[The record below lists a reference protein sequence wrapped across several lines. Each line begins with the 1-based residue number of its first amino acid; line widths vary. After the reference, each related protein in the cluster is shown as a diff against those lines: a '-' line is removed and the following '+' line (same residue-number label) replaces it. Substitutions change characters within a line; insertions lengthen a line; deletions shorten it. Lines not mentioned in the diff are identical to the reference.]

1 MCRPTNEMRATHEN
15 ACLNAVRP
23 PRDEAAVC
31 NPCRDTFA
39 SGVCRRVAPIRTILN
54 KIRIESCST
63 ASPKQASKSIRHH
76 CRRAVEAP
84 LPPKIAMSSGC
95 ACYSC
100 NTLPKRIVRA
110 GDISAFSLCR
120 EFG

>member
-1 MCRPTNEMRATHEN
+1 VCRPTNEMRATHEN
-15 ACLNAVRP
+15 ACLNAIRP

-39 SGVCRRVAPIRTILN
+39 SGVCRRVAPIRAILN

-63 ASPKQASKSIRHH
+63 ASLKQAPKSIRHH

-84 LPPKIAMSSGC
+84 L
-95 ACYSC
+95 
-100 NTLPKRIVRA
+100 LPKLRSGALV
-110 GDISAFSLCR
+110 GDMCVLFMQHSPEKDRSCR
-120 EFG
+120 